1 MKMKTNSIWVLLVAC
16 LLGTQTISA
25 QNDVNKKSNRK
36 RMSIEQMVD
45 MQANR
50 ISNELGLDD
59 KTSSKFIDLYKKYMK
74 EINDVRKKDMPPI
87 PKTKSDEK
95 KPHSN
100 APIPKM
106 SDDDVDK
113 MMKERF
119 ALSRKILDIREK
131 YYDEFRKFLSPKQVK
146 KIYDQGEMNR
156 GKFQNELN
164 RRQGMRPIK

>member
-1 MKMKTNSIWVLLVAC
+1 MKTNSIWVLLVAC
-16 LLGTQTISA
+16 LLGTQTINA
-25 QNDVNKKSNRK
+25 QNNTNKKSNRK
-36 RMSIEQMVD
+36 RMTIEQMVD
-45 MQANR
+45 MQANK

-59 KTSSKFIDLYKKYMK
+59 KSSAKFIDLYKKYMK
-74 EINDVRKKDMPPI
+74 EINDARKKDMPPK
-87 PKTKSDEK
+87 PDAKPDEN
-95 KPHSN
+95 KPRPN
-100 APIPKM
+100 GPMPKM

-164 RRQGMRPIK
+164 RRQGIRPKR